1 MKLVVALAC
10 LISLY
15 ISIAY
20 ADTLY
25 HYRRVPFNITAPTS
39 DVLIINYD
47 MTNHAGISCTSDVE
61 TMMIDFNHHGHDKV
75 AQLPVVLQ
83 NNHVPTESYEEL
95 ADTIGQFKIYMEN
108 QDHEIHEFYVTCR
121 YL

>member
-1 MKLVVALAC
+1 MKLSVALAC
-10 LISLY
+10 LISLC

-25 HYRRVPFNITAPTS
+25 HYRRVPFNLTVSVS

-47 MTNHAGISCTSDVE
+47 MSNHAGVSCTSDVE
-61 TMMIDFNHHGHDKV
+61 PVMIDFNHHGHDKV

-83 NNHVPTESYEEL
+83 NNHVPMESYEEL
-95 ADTIGQFKIYMEN
+95 ADTIGQFKIYMEK
-108 QDHEIHEFYVTCR
+108 QEHEINEFQVTCR